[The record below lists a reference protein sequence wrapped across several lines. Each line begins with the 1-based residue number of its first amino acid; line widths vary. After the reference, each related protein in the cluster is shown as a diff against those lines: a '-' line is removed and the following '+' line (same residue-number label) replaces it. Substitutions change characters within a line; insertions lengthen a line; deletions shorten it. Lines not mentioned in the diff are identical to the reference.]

1 MMTEKRD
8 EEFFQVKAMKPIAK
22 PIKKPP
28 GSILEI
34 DLPQTQSMYSS
45 HPKNSE
51 HITSAASPERA
62 AVNRIGGE
70 IRSRSHVAQY

>member
-1 MMTEKRD
+1 MTEKRD
-8 EEFFQVKAMKPIAK
+8 EEFFKVKAIKPVAK
-22 PIKKPP
+22 PVKKPP

-51 HITSAASPERA
+51 HITSAASPEKAANRA
-62 AVNRIGGE
+62 AGE

>member
-1 MMTEKRD
+1 MTEKRD
-8 EEFFQVKAMKPIAK
+8 EEFFKVKAIKPVAK

-51 HITSAASPERA
+51 HAVSPEKAANRA
-62 AVNRIGGE
+62 AGE